1 MQMTSDNWV
10 LKFETSCRPR
20 LELQTSLEY
29 GRTSDVTRQR
39 RGRIGGKQRTNWY
52 VIILQLMSVL
62 YADDKATRDPK
73 AYAERQGKRMT
84 MKKDSKKRKVKSF
97 A

>member
-1 MQMTSDNWV
+1 MGEPPTSYDREEGRQ
-10 LKFETSCRPR
+10 ETSQESIGTFS
-20 LELQTSLEY
+20 LTSSLSIQ
-29 GRTSDVTRQR
+29 GANV
-39 RGRIGGKQRTNWY
+39 
-52 VIILQLMSVL
+52 
-62 YADDKATRDPK
+62 KATRDPK

>member
-1 MQMTSDNWV
+1 M
-10 LKFETSCRPR
+10 LKFETLYR
-20 LELQTSLEY
+20 LKSESQTSLEY